1 MARQALPFRVLLALL
16 LVLTAPRHLIGAEE
30 KGATPEK
37 RPRLALNASPSFG
50 YAPVT
55 VQLVATLTGVDKKD
69 PNFCHAGITW
79 VRVDPSAS
87 PERETYLSET
97 PRCVHEGS
105 QVEVTTTFSK
115 SFELDRAGTYLYRAM
130 VEGKDGTQVRSSY
143 VTVKVLRV
151 N

>member
-1 MARQALPFRVLLALL
+1 MFQRYRSFPAIFMLASTLASPL
-16 LVLTAPRHLIGAEE
+16 GFQEADGKGAE
-30 KGATPEK
+30 PEK
-37 RPRLALNASPSFG
+37 RPRLALSASPAFG

-87 PERETYLSET
+87 PERETWLSET
-97 PRCVHEGS
+97 PRCVHEDG

-115 SFELDRAGTYLYRAM
+115 SFELDRAGNYLYRAI
-130 VEGKDGTQVRSSY
+130 VEGKDGSQIRSSY
-143 VTVKVLRV
+143 VTVRVLRV